1 MIFMGTPGLF
11 VSDCVK
17 YKLATNS
24 WGFTGTNGTGTPSN
38 TQNNTKQAAN
48 DIHDLHNKTD
58 YSPRRSHGQSMA
70 GQGSSAQF
78 SSSLLISGL
87 LISGFLSQISV
98 LLLVPLKPCS
108 DRSGTCMLTLVTRHI
123 YSKSPPPPPPE
134 CNDVSTSGGS

>member
-70 GQGSSAQF
+70 GQGSSVQF
-78 SSSLLISGL
+78 SSSLP
-87 LISGFLSQISV
+87 ISGFLSQISV
-98 LLLVPLKPCS
+98 LLLVPLTATNS
-108 DRSGTCMLTLVTRHI
+108 QQQSSHV
-123 YSKSPPPPPPE
+123 
-134 CNDVSTSGGS
+134 